1 MEIYEIN
8 VGSYGDECNEPVVD
22 LLNLLFTRNLGPT
35 AKNNELEQKFD
46 IGIDP
51 RLLTRVTGMNALTEE
66 YEIVVERA
74 IEEGLEKGYK
84 DGFDK
89 GFDKGCKD
97 GYERRTAELVAF
109 YVDSI
114 SKMASEKGES
124 PEKIMSQI
132 PIPEELV
139 PSIKEE
145 LVKKF

>member
-1 MEIYEIN
+1 MYIN
-8 VGSYGDECNEPVVD
+8 SYCRG
-22 LLNLLFTRNLGPT
+22 LLLVNCTLAILLFTLNLGPT

-84 DGFDK
+84 E
-89 GFDKGCKD
+89 

-114 SKMASEKGES
+114 SKIASEKGES

-139 PSIKEE
+139 LSIKEE

>member
-35 AKNNELEQKFD
+35 AKNNELEQEFD
-46 IGIDP
+46 ISIDP

-74 IEEGLEKGYK
+74 IQEGLEKGYK
-84 DGFDK
+84 E
-89 GFDKGCKD
+89 

-114 SKMASEKGES
+114 SKIASEKGES

>member
-46 IGIDP
+46 ISIGP
-51 RLLTRVTGMNALTEE
+51 KLLTRVTGMNALTEE

-84 DGFDK
+84 E
-89 GFDKGCKD
+89 

-109 YVDSI
+109 YVDRI
-114 SKMASEKGES
+114 SKIASEKGES

-132 PIPEELV
+132 PIPEALV

-145 LVKKF
+145 LDKKF

>member
-51 RLLTRVTGMNALTEE
+51 KLLTRVTGMNALTEE

-84 DGFDK
+84 E
-89 GFDKGCKD
+89 

-114 SKMASEKGES
+114 LKMASEKGES
-124 PEKIMSQI
+124 PEKIMS
-132 PIPEELV
+132 
-139 PSIKEE
+139 
-145 LVKKF
+145 

>member
-1 MEIYEIN
+1 
-8 VGSYGDECNEPVVD
+8 
-22 LLNLLFTRNLGPT
+22 
-35 AKNNELEQKFD
+35 
-46 IGIDP
+46 
-51 RLLTRVTGMNALTEE
+51 MNALTEE

-84 DGFDK
+84 E
-89 GFDKGCKD
+89 

-114 SKMASEKGES
+114 SKIASEKGES

-139 PSIKEE
+139 PSIKKE

>member
-1 MEIYEIN
+1 
-8 VGSYGDECNEPVVD
+8 
-22 LLNLLFTRNLGPT
+22 
-35 AKNNELEQKFD
+35 
-46 IGIDP
+46 
-51 RLLTRVTGMNALTEE
+51 MNALTEE

-109 YVDSI
+109 YVDRI
-114 SKMASEKGES
+114 SKIASEKGES

-145 LVKKF
+145 LVEKF